1 MQQQD
6 KEQTIDILNDLI
18 RINNDRIEGYR
29 RAISEAGDL
38 NIDLRAAFVNF
49 ISDSESYREELAEKV
64 RALGGHASDDSTTFS
79 GKIYRMWMDVKAT
92 FSGSDRKSILESCE
106 FGEDAAQK
114 AYQHALEEGVGMS
127 PDVFTMIS
135 EQKDALRQ
143 AHNMIKNYR
152 DLHQSI

>member
-1 MQQQD
+1 MQIQD

-18 RINNDRIEGYR
+18 KINNDRIEGYR

-49 ISDSESYREELAEKV
+49 IADSESYREELVEKV
-64 RALGGHASDDSTTFS
+64 RALGGNPSDDSTTLS

-92 FSGSDRKSILESCE
+92 FSGSDRLSILESCE

-114 AYQHALEEGVGMS
+114 AYQQALEEGVTMS
-127 PDVFTMIS
+127 QDIFTMIS
-135 EQKDALRQ
+135 EQKDALRK
-143 AHNMIKNYR
+143 AHNLVRNYR
-152 DLHQSI
+152 DLHDAK